1 MGAVH
6 SCGLNRAIVISG
18 GCLAQDYRQ
27 EQETLSGC
35 LTSSLFRQV
44 VVGDWGWAWW
54 FFSDVQSLELGLMS
68 LEPECREVMTLQ
80 VGNMFRAG
88 QYAEEQGVPVTV
100 TAVARV
106 KVMRE
111 PQFLT
116 MALEQFLARSQP
128 EIRATVLQT
137 LEGHLRAI
145 LATLTVEEVYR

>member
-1 MGAVH
+1 M
-6 SCGLNRAIVISG
+6 
-18 GCLAQDYRQ
+18 
-27 EQETLSGC
+27 
-35 LTSSLFRQV
+35 

-68 LEPECREVMTLQ
+68 LEPECKEVMTLQ
-80 VGNMFRAG
+80 VGNMFSTEH
-88 QYAEEQGVPVTV
+88 YAAVQGVPVTV

-137 LEGHLRAI
+137 MEGHLRAI